1 MSLPKFVREIL
12 ERKYSSDNVDVIEK
26 YWNLYADQYF
36 SFINSTEREIV
47 NEGTIV
53 YECIKAELLA

>member
-1 MSLPKFVREIL
+1 MRLPKFVREIL

-36 SFINSTEREIV
+36 SFTNSTEQEIV
-47 NEGTIV
+47 IDGTIV

>member
-1 MSLPKFVREIL
+1 MRLPKFVREIL

-26 YWNLYADQYF
+26 FWSVYADQYF
-36 SFINSTEREIV
+36 SFTNSTENEIV
-47 NEGTIV
+47 NEGSIV